1 MCCISICVFCID
13 SRLLHVLLKI
23 TGPIFAMTEGFR
35 LKYIGLSKKRRSLFC
50 RQSSFNFFYL
60 TSFNILCK
68 LEPEGKLRLI
78 MICNSSC

>member
-13 SRLLHVLLKI
+13 SRLLHVLLKG

-35 LKYIGLSKKRRSLFC
+35 LKYIGLSKKEEEICFAVKAVSI
-50 RQSSFNFFYL
+50 FYL
-60 TSFNILCK
+60 ISFNILCK

-78 MICNSSC
+78 MICNLSC